1 MSQVLRLREH
11 ELHDALAGFDVSR
24 SLVDELLWREVGD
37 ALPATTGV
45 RTVGGWSLDP
55 GTEHGDAVLH
65 NSRGGLALSTTGLR
79 AVRGAALTAVAARLF
94 LSPNVVTGTVLGSG
108 VAARLHVAA
117 LARHVP
123 GVSHIA
129 VHAADA
135 APADLAAEL
144 ERAGIGLTVT
154 ERGEDA
160 VFGANLVVLA
170 DRYEPGAGRDAGQL
184 APGAVVV
191 NATGAPPPSG
201 VHEQAGQVFVDDRR
215 LAPWTGPVAADLG
228 QVLAGTHTGR
238 VPHEGVV
245 LVDLLG
251 AATGGL
257 WLAFHLYQAALR
269 LGLGVRVG
277 AAGRS
282 RHGNEGGTAS

>member
-1 MSQVLRLREH
+1 MRQVLRLREH

-24 SLVDELLWREVGD
+24 SLVDELLWREVGE
-37 ALPATTGV
+37 AVPVTTGV

-55 GTEHGDAVLH
+55 DGAGGEAVL
-65 NSRGGLALSTTGLR
+65 RGGHGGLTLSATGLR

-108 VAARLHVAA
+108 VAARLHVAT

-135 APADLAAEL
+135 APADLAEEL
-144 ERAGIGLTVT
+144 ERAGIGLTVA

-160 VFGANLVVLA
+160 AFGANLVVLA
-170 DRYEPGAGRDAGQL
+170 DGYEPGAGRYAGQL
-184 APGAVVV
+184 ARGAVVV
-191 NATGAPPPSG
+191 NATGSPPPPG
-201 VHEQAGQVFVDDRR
+201 VHERAGQVFVDDRR

-228 QVLAGTHTGR
+228 QVLAGTHAGL

-269 LGLGVRVG
+269 RGLGVLD
-277 AAGRS
+277 AAGT
-282 RHGNEGGTAS
+282 HGNEGGTAS

>member
-1 MSQVLRLREH
+1 MSTVLRLGEH

-24 SLVDELLWREVGD
+24 SMVDELLWREVGETV
-37 ALPATTGV
+37 PVTTGV
-45 RTVGGWSLDP
+45 RRVGGWSLDP
-55 GTEHGDAVLH
+55 GADGGDAALRGG
-65 NSRGGLALSTTGLR
+65 RGGLVLTTAGLR

-129 VHAADA
+129 VHAEDA
-135 APADLAAEL
+135 APAGLADEL

-154 ERGEDA
+154 ERGADA

-170 DRYEPGAGRDAGQL
+170 DRYTPAAGWDAGQL
-184 APGAVVV
+184 ARGAVVV
-191 NATGAPPPSG
+191 NATGAPPPHG

-228 QVLAGTHTGR
+228 QVLAGTHAGR
-238 VPHEGVV
+238 MPQEGVV

-269 LGLGVRVG
+269 RGLGAPAGTGG
-277 AAGRS
+277 A
-282 RHGNEGGTAS
+282 RHDNEGGTAS

>member
-1 MSQVLRLREH
+1 MSQVLRLSDH
-11 ELHDALAGFDVSR
+11 ELHDALRGFDVSR
-24 SLVDELLWREVGD
+24 SVVDELLWREVGD
-37 ALPATTGV
+37 TVPVTTGV

-55 GTEHGDAVLH
+55 GAGDGDAVLRGG
-65 NSRGGLALSTTGLR
+65 RGGLALSATGLR
-79 AVRGAALTAVAARLF
+79 AVRGAALTAVAARMF
-94 LSPNVVTGTVLGSG
+94 LSPDVVTGTVLGSG

-144 ERAGIGLTVT
+144 EHAGIGLTVT
-154 ERGEDA
+154 ERGADA

-170 DRYEPGAGRDAGQL
+170 DRYAPGAGLAAAQL
-184 APGAVVV
+184 ARGAVVV
-191 NATGAPPPSG
+191 NATGSPPPPG
-201 VHEQAGQVFVDDRR
+201 VHEQAGRVFVDDRR
-215 LAPWTGPVAADLG
+215 LAPWTGPATADLG
-228 QVLAGTHTGR
+228 QLLAGADPGR
-238 VPHEGVV
+238 ARRDGVV

-251 AATGGL
+251 AANGGL

-269 LGLGVRVG
+269 RGLGVR
-277 AAGRS
+277 AGSGSARN
-282 RHGNEGGTAS
+282 GNEGGTAS